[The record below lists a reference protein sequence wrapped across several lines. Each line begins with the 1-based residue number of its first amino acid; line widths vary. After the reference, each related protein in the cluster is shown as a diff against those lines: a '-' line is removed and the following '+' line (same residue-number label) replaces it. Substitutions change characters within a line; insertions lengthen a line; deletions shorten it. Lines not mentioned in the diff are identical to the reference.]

1 MILSASPRSIRIRV
15 LDGAIETIELT
26 SSGRVI
32 SLPAGSVKAPSA
44 SEEACP
50 DDAETTESA
59 AEVSE
64 SPETAAEAPE
74 VSSAAASLTDETLWA
89 AELSAEASDEPQPDR
104 TAAVIADARTTLS
117 NDFFIIFSSLSRF
130 YLKDTNN
137 GIFDFL
143 WIHSHRNN
151 RRSRNPFPA
160 PHCAGKYTSDHHLS
174 ASRMALFS
182 VFRTFFLSALHCGS
196 IRSFFGPS
204 PVMRCMT
211 ISGGRI

>member
-1 MILSASPRSIRIRV
+1 M

-50 DDAETTESA
+50 DDAETAESA

-74 VSSAAASLTDETLWA
+74 VSSGAASLTDETLWA

-160 PHCAGKYTSDHHLS
+160 PT
-174 ASRMALFS
+174 ALVSIHQTITFLHPGWLCSVYSEPFSYPHSTAAQSGVFS
-182 VFRTFFLSALHCGS
+182 VHR
-196 IRSFFGPS
+196 R
-204 PVMRCMT
+204 
-211 ISGGRI
+211 